1 MNFKELAGFVNNIEK
16 TYHVPCYDICIYHR
30 GARVFRKKKNSHD
43 FPRTFKGLRK
53 NLYFMH
59 SGAKLMCCVAL
70 MQLVE
75 NKKLSLKDPICTFIE
90 NFNSEATIK
99 DMIFEYSR
107 TLDYERD
114 DFGFENVSRIIEKAS
129 GISFNDYM
137 EKNILNP
144 LKMKSTSFVLS
155 EKNKKKIAVQYVFNS
170 KTSEITESNNSIYE
184 LYNKN
189 KGCLITTVDD
199 YALFCETLAGGKKH
213 KLLSKENTLLLIDKL
228 IYKET
233 KKDGAFVCMGYN
245 GGLVLV
251 DVKKQITIVYG
262 QHLQNIPVS
271 QLEMYPTLRKL
282 AYEAVGTDTW
292 TKDYKTA

>member
-1 MNFKELAGFVNNIEK
+1 MNFKELTAFVNNIEK
-16 TYHVPCYDICIYHR
+16 KYHVPCYDICMYQ
-30 GARVFRKKKNSHD
+30 GGTRVFRKKKNSHD

-70 MQLVE
+70 MQLIE
-75 NKKLSLKDPICTFIE
+75 NNKLSLEDSICTFIE
-90 NFNSEATIK
+90 NFDAAATVK

-107 TLDYERD
+107 TLDFERED
-114 DFGFENVSRIIEKAS
+114 YGFENVSIIIEKVS
-129 GISFNDYM
+129 GISFNEYM
-137 EKNILNP
+137 EKYILKP
-144 LKMKSTSFVLS
+144 LKMKSTSFILS

-199 YALFCETLAGGKKH
+199 YALFCEALTGSKKY
-213 KLLSKENTLLLIDKL
+213 KLLTKENTLLLIDKL

-251 DVKKQITIVYG
+251 DIKKQITIVYG

-282 AYEAVGTDTW
+282 AYEAVGIDTW